1 MDICSWHLSGSYAAH
16 LYAGVYCRLDIAGAL
31 GTAGMEKNKLLYQ
44 TMAILAGISGAWLIA
59 MMTIVCGQIQTQGML
74 HLLIPGVFAG
84 WLLTMYTIRVFLSC
98 QWKSMGKLVSDMDKV
113 SRGVCHYAV
122 SFRRA

>member
-1 MDICSWHLSGSYAAH
+1 MKLRILLAVIIYIAA
-16 LYAGVYCRLDIAGAL
+16 IAGGIWTYVHGICPAATPPVFTL
-31 GTAGMEKNKLLYQ
+31 VYIAAWTLLELWVQLAWKKNKLLYQ

-59 MMTIVCGQIQTQGML
+59 MMTIVCGQMQTQL

-98 QWKSMGKLVSDMDKV
+98 QWK
-113 SRGVCHYAV
+113 
-122 SFRRA
+122 